1 MALAPDTILQNRYRV
16 VCKLGEGGMGSVY
29 LATDER
35 FDSEVA
41 IKESHSTDDA
51 ARRQFEREARLLNRL
66 RHNAMTRVI
75 DHFTEGDGQFIV
87 MDYVKGADLWH
98 MLKQRDG
105 AFPPNQVLAW
115 ADQLLDA
122 LSYLHGQDPPIIHRD
137 IKPQNLKLSDTGQII
152 LLDFGLAK
160 GTLGQST
167 SMMTSRSVFG
177 YTPLYAPLEQITAGG
192 TDARSDIYS
201 LGATLYHLITGIIP
215 ADAPTRYNV
224 IEEDRPDPLRPANE
238 VNPNVTI
245 EVANVLRKAMAVNRR
260 ERFATAAE
268 MREALLNAGQF
279 PNPVY
284 SGAAETITQ
293 PRAVI
298 PPAQAQS
305 PPGLIVS
312 ATSPVITPAP
322 EPSVETQRP
331 YAPPFRPAKKSN
343 RALWLVLLL
352 AGISITAGLL
362 FLIFAK
368 PKSGTSNVNQSNT
381 PAAAENLPTPENTA
395 TTEGQIKTLTG
406 HSEAVKSVA
415 VSPDGQQIVSASA
428 DGTIKLWD
436 ARTGALAQT
445 LEESGNEVVSVAF
458 SSDGKLLA
466 VGLSGSDG
474 RGSAIILDS
483 SSGKLGEVRQKLP
496 ENNINTVA
504 ISPDGTTVAIGN
516 ISGTL
521 KLWDSASGTVK
532 QALEGQDVQTRSVAF
547 SPDGK
552 SVAGGGYGNTVK
564 IWDAETGALRRT
576 LSGHS
581 SEIMAVAFSPDG
593 KTVASGSFDYTV
605 RLWDSETGALKRTL
619 TGADFLV
626 STVAFS
632 PGGRLVAGGA
642 NHNLLVWDAQTGILK
657 QTLQDDLTSIN
668 TIAYSPDGK
677 MIVSGNVDGT
687 VKLFNMGE
695 IR

>member
-1 MALAPDTILQNRYRV
+1 MALAPDTILQNRYRI

-41 IKESHSTDDA
+41 IKEAHFTDER

-98 MLKQRDG
+98 MLKQREG
-105 AFPPNQVLAW
+105 AFPPNQVLTW

-137 IKPQNLKLSDTGQII
+137 IKPQNLKLSETGQII

-224 IEEDRPDPLRPANE
+224 IEEESPDPLRPAHE

-245 EVANVLRKAMAVNRR
+245 EIANVLRKAMAVNRR

-268 MREALLNAGQF
+268 MRVALLNASRL

-284 SGAAETITQ
+284 SGEAETINQ

-305 PPGLIVS
+305 PPQLTAR

-322 EPSVETQRP
+322 QTSFEAQQP
-331 YAPPFRPAKKSN
+331 YIPIQPARKSN
-343 RALWLVLLL
+343 RALWFVLLL
-352 AGISITAGLL
+352 AGLSVTAGLL
-362 FLIFAK
+362 YFIFARS
-368 PKSGTSNVNQSNT
+368 KSATSSVNQSNT
-381 PAAAENLPTPENTA
+381 SSTAENLPTPENTA
-395 TTEGQIKTLTG
+395 KTEGQVKTLTG
-406 HSEAVKSVA
+406 HSKAVKSVA
-415 VSPDGQQIVSASA
+415 VSPDGQVIISGSA
-428 DGTIKLWD
+428 DGTIKVWE
-436 ARTGALAQT
+436 ARTGALTQT

-458 SSDGKLLA
+458 SADGKLLA
-466 VGLSGSDG
+466 VGLSGSG
-474 RGSAIILDS
+474 GQGAAIILDS
-483 SSGKLGEVRQKLP
+483 SSGKLGEVRQKLT

-504 ISPDGTTVAIGN
+504 ISPDGTTLAIGN

-521 KLWDSASGTVK
+521 KLWEIASGSVK
-532 QALEGQDVQTRSVAF
+532 QTLEGQDVQTRSVAF

-552 SVAGGGYGNTVK
+552 SVVGGGYGNTVK

-576 LSGHS
+576 LSGHT
-581 SEIMAVAFSPDG
+581 SEILAVAFSPDG
-593 KTVASGSFDYTV
+593 KTVASGSFDYTA

-626 STVAFS
+626 TTVAFS
-632 PGGRLVAGGA
+632 PDGRLVAGGA
-642 NHNLLVWDAQTGILK
+642 NHNLLVWEAQTGILK
-657 QTLQDDLTSIN
+657 QTLKDDLMSIN

-677 MIVSGNVDGT
+677 LIVSGNADGT
-687 VKLFNMGE
+687 VKLFSIGE